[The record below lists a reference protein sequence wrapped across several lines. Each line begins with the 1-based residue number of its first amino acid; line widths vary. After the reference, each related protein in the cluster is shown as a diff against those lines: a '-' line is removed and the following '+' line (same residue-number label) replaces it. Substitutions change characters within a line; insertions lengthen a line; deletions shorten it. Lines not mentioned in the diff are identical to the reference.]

1 MMTNSST
8 ASASMNRVEL
18 EQYLALLMEQEQR
31 GRARL
36 RTRLQT
42 ARSLDRLTPDVV
54 ADFARLLITD
64 DAGRPIRP
72 APHHWLWLHLMCNED
87 IKKLL
92 IIAPP
97 ESAKTTWL
105 LAYLGTHVA
114 FYPEYPRIM
123 AAVTGSVAEK
133 RAQSLRLLVE
143 SPEFEAAFPGIRRA
157 AGMPW
162 TRTEWSVAPHG
173 GLPRPGRLH
182 PSFFAVGVQGDVIG
196 SRARLAVGDDILDH
210 ENTRTAHQREIV
222 HDWFHK
228 SFLSRRMS
236 RVGRSIVIGTA
247 WHHDDT
253 YARMRSGGDWVVCH
267 VPLLSEGDL
276 VAADVW
282 YPEGFAGERLGTAVG
297 GEFDA
302 LPEAEQFATIE
313 RIF

>member
-1 MMTNSST
+1 MPRRQREKLAAT
-8 ASASMNRVEL
+8 AVEL
-18 EQYLALLMEQEQR
+18 ARRQREQAR
-31 GRARL
+31 DRL
-36 RTRLQT
+36 RQ
-42 ARSLDRLTPDVV
+42 AKADGRLTPGVV
-54 ADFARLLITD
+54 ADFAWLHITD
-64 DAGRPIRP
+64 DYGRPIRP
-72 APHHWLWLHLMCNED
+72 APHHWLWLQLMCNED

-114 FYPEYPRIM
+114 FYPEWPRIM
-123 AAVTGSVAEK
+123 AAVTGNVAAK
-133 RAQSLRLLVE
+133 RSQALRLMME
-143 SPEFEAAFPGIRRA
+143 TAEFQATFVDIQRA
-157 AGMPW
+157 VGLPW
-162 TRTEWSVAPHG
+162 TQTEWSVAPHG
-173 GLPRPGRLH
+173 GLPRPGRIH

-253 YARMRSGGDWVVCH
+253 YARMRTGGDWVVCH
-267 VPLLSEGDL
+267 VPLLSEETA
-276 VAADVW
+276 VTADVW
-282 YPEGFAGERLGTAVG
+282 YPEGYEGERLGEPVG
-297 GEFDA
+297 GDN
-302 LPEAEQFATIE
+302 IE
-313 RIF
+313 RFLVQ